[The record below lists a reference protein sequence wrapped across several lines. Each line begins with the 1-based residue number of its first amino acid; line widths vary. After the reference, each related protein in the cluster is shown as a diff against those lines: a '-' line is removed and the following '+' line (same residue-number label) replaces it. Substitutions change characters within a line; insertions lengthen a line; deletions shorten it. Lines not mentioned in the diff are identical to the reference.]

1 MKPVARRNNLVVQ
14 RETGELFIED
24 LLNRK
29 QIRLNP
35 TSAFVWERCDG
46 RHETYE
52 IAEEMESELG
62 VSVSE
67 NVVLMALKRLSSES
81 LLESASQFV

>member
-24 LLNRK
+24 LLNHK

-35 TSAFVWERCDG
+35 TSAYVWERCDG
-46 RHETYE
+46 RHETHE
-52 IAEEMESELG
+52 IAEEMGSELG
-62 VSVSE
+62 VPVSE
-67 NVVLMALKRLSSES
+67 NVVLMAVNRLNSER
-81 LLESASQFV
+81 LLEPANQFA